1 MHTTV
6 LPLGTTEQLFPL
18 EVHIRTDQMHRLA
31 EYGIAGENW
40 APPVPSAAS
49 NGAPSAGSSSTFRSS
64 SSYALPYSKGAVS
77 PKAAE
82 SSNGNGNGSG
92 SSANGSAEVCS
103 PIEL

>member
-40 APPVPSAAS
+40 APSVPSAAS
-49 NGAPSAGSSSTFRSS
+49 NGAPSAGSSSSSSIRSS
-64 SSYALPYSKGAVS
+64 SSNALPYSNGPVS
-77 PKAAE
+77 PTAANF
-82 SSNGNGNGSG
+82 SNGNGS
-92 SSANGSAEVCS
+92 SPSANGTAEVCN
-103 PIEL
+103 P